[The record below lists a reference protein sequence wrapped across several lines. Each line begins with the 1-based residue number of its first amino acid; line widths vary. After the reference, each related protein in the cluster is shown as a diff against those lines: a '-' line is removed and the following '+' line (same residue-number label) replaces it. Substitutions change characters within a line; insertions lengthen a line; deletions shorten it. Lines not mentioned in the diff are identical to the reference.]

1 VLLLCSDGLWNYLPG
16 AEQLAA
22 ALPPPE
28 RGTSPVEVARLL
40 TQIALDAGGRD
51 NITVIVIP
59 VPTPAEVR
67 T

>member
-1 VLLLCSDGLWNYLPG
+1 
-16 AEQLAA
+16 
-22 ALPPPE
+22 
-28 RGTSPVEVARLL
+28 VEVARLL

-59 VPTPAEVR
+59 VPTPAEVP